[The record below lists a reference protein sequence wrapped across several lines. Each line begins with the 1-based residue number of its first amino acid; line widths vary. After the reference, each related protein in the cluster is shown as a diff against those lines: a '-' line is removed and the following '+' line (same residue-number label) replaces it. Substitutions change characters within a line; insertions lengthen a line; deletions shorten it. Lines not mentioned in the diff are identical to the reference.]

1 MPSRELTRTSS
12 PCFELTTENP
22 QAIQAKIAAEIIQA
36 AMARKSHI
44 GVSPYIDGGSVAPP
58 NFSAITC
65 LYSRSDMTIR
75 KTKKPI
81 IKTQLSTRR
90 PYQSCNRTA
99 G

>member
-1 MPSRELTRTSS
+1 MPSRELMRTSS
-12 PCFELTTENP
+12 SYFELTTKKS
-22 QAIQAKIAAEIIQA
+22 QAIQAKIAAEITQA

-65 LYSRSDMTIR
+65 RYSRSDMTIR

-81 IKTQLSTRR
+81 ITTPVINTPTVSIV
-90 PYQSCNRTA
+90 
-99 G
+99 